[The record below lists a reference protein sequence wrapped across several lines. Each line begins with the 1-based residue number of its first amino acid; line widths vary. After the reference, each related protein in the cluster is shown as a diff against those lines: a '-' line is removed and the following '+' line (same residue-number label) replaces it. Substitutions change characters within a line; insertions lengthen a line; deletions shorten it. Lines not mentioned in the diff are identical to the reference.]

1 MTRFMRYDIF
11 LVVLFII
18 SSAMSSADAQ
28 NVNPFNSIRP
38 YVREFRFT
46 ATGQDSIFYVDST
59 IVAIDSI
66 VIRHNDTSAPCG
78 DFLFKPQTGEVIL
91 AHPPEK
97 GAVVKISGFISPF
110 PAGITY
116 FNREV
121 ILLKD
126 DVPDS
131 QSQSKKLPIPVSPQQ
146 GEESA
151 LFKSGS
157 LTRAFSFGTN
167 RGLELQS
174 GLSMQIRGKLGKEYE
189 IQAVLTDQNTPLQ
202 PEGNTRTLNE
212 IDNIYI
218 DIAGPGLSSRFG
230 DLYLEKSGLQFGN
243 FYRKL
248 EGVTANTRIG
258 KNDVSSS
265 FATTEGQF
273 HSLKIQGIEGN
284 QGPYMLTGKNG
295 ERDIIILAGTEKV
308 YIDGNPMVRGED
320 YDYVIDYAS
329 GLITFTRNRL
339 ITGYS
344 RIVVDFQYSDGNYK
358 KSFYNMNL
366 ENIAQSS
373 GLSYSFSLVRES
385 DNNKKPQT
393 GAFSGDDI
401 SHISV
406 AGDNPLLA
414 YKSGVQY
421 VGSGKG
427 SYQKVVEDNH
437 EYYVYAD
444 SADYKVMFSDVGE
457 GSGNYSLQRIGVY
470 TYVGENNGRYM
481 PVVLLPLPLSHYL
494 TNISLGY
501 TDDDRR
507 VSFNSEYAFSML
519 DKNTLSE
526 RDDNDNG
533 GGAFAMEF
541 AVEPSELSLG
551 GLNFGT
557 ASIKTK
563 LRRTGINFKPVDRT
577 VEVEFDRK
585 WDLDRQS
592 VSGESI
598 FEAEG
603 EYSPGSFLS
612 VKPSLGFFKM
622 GGGFQSSRQAA
633 HVLIRQK
640 SPSTRGID
648 YFIENISST
657 KISGYSGQQNWLR
670 QKGTASYQIMG
681 ITPSLFYESEYKKDS
696 QAMPDGF
703 SFKDGAAKLQY
714 NYRNNFMTYGMY
726 QVRKDKNFRNGV
738 LEPVS
743 RSENRIFHIEIKQG
757 KRLFS
762 RIHVVNRNRE
772 YHTQDKNVQTD
783 LADIKVQSSELQGG
797 LNTRFD
803 LQVSTEKIPEKDL
816 VYIRVEEGRG
826 NYSFDER
833 YGEYFPDSNGDYEL
847 RTFTT
852 DKLHG
857 IRRKKIGLTF
867 DFDPSRF
874 LESRVIGASNLL
886 RFIRSSSIFRYED
899 NSGEGNIT
907 SGSNLKND
915 NTLFKLMSINQDI
928 YVFEKNEI
936 FNLRLRQNYRLI
948 KNNQYIARREDQ
960 ESFLCSLRLRSR
972 INPITSIESNI
983 GYERTMKNIET
994 ASILKHNITTLKSDL
1009 NVTVNPD
1016 MNWRLFVKVIGAR
1029 QRGTINVHYYA
1040 LNPGFERAFLGSGRL
1055 SGDVRWFEVNSN
1067 QGKYIPYD
1075 PAIAGGNQPGSNV
1088 SWSLSFDYRS
1098 TQNFI
1103 TSFRYQGSR
1112 KTRYDKILHNLRTEL
1127 QILF

>member
-1 MTRFMRYDIF
+1 MNRFIKYNKF
-11 LVVLFII
+11 LIALFILSI
-18 SSAMSSADAQ
+18 TTSSADAQ

-38 YVREFRFT
+38 YVRQFQFT
-46 ATGQDSIFYVDST
+46 ATGQDSIFFVDSA

-66 VIRHNDTSAPCG
+66 VIRHNNTAIPYIN
-78 DFLFKPQTGEVIL
+78 FLFESQTSKVIL

-97 GAVVKISGFISPF
+97 GAIVKIFSFISPF
-110 PAGITY
+110 PAGKTY
-116 FNREV
+116 FNRK
-121 ILLKD
+121 ITLLKED
-126 DVPDS
+126 THS
-131 QSQSKKLPIPVSPQQ
+131 SLSQSKKLPKSLSSQP

-151 LFKSGS
+151 LFRSGS

-174 GLSMQIRGKLGKEYE
+174 GLLMQIRGKLGKEYE

-202 PEGNTRTLNE
+202 PEGNTRTLSE

-230 DLYLEKSGLQFGN
+230 DLYLEKSGSQFGN

-258 KNDVSSS
+258 KNSVSSS

-284 QGPYMLTGKNG
+284 QGPYLLTGKNG

-308 YIDGNPMVRGED
+308 YVDGNPVVRGED

-358 KSFYNMNL
+358 KSFYNINL
-366 ENIAQSS
+366 ENRAQSS

-385 DNNKKPQT
+385 DNKEKPQT

-401 SHISV
+401 SHISG
-406 AGDNPLLA
+406 AGDNPSLA
-414 YKSGVQY
+414 YKSGVRY

-427 SYQKVVEDNH
+427 SYQKVVEDNR
-437 EYYVYAD
+437 EYFVYAD

-457 GSGNYSLQRIGVY
+457 GSGEYSLQRIGVY

-481 PVVLLPLPLSHYL
+481 PVVLLPLPSSHSL
-494 TNISLGY
+494 TNITLGY
-501 TDDDRR
+501 TDDERR
-507 VSFNSEYAFSML
+507 VRFSGEYAFSML
-519 DKNTLSE
+519 DRNTLSE

-541 AVEPSELSLG
+541 ALEPSELSLG

-557 ASIKTK
+557 ASINTK
-563 LRRTGINFKPVDRT
+563 LRRTDVNFKPIDRT
-577 VEVEFDRK
+577 AEVEFDRK

-598 FEAEG
+598 FEVEG
-603 EYSPGSFLS
+603 EYKPKSFLTI
-612 VKPSLGFFKM
+612 KPSLGFFKM
-622 GGGFQSSRQAA
+622 SSGFQSSRQAA

-640 SPSTRGID
+640 SETRVD
-648 YFIENISST
+648 YFIENISRT
-657 KISGYSGQQNWLR
+657 KTGLHQNWVR
-670 QKGTASYQIMG
+670 QKGTASYHIMG
-681 ITPSLFYESEYKKDS
+681 FTPSLFYESEFKKDS
-696 QAMPDGF
+696 QTMPSGF

-714 NYRNNFMTYGMY
+714 NYRNNLMAYGMY
-726 QVRKDKNFRNGV
+726 QVRKDKKFCSGI

-743 RSENRIFHIEIKQG
+743 RSENRIFHIEIRQG

-762 RIHVVNRNRE
+762 RIHIVNRNRE
-772 YHTQDKNVQTD
+772 YQTQNKNVQTD
-783 LADIKVQSSELQGG
+783 LADIKVQSSELRGA

-826 NYSFDER
+826 SYTFDER
-833 YGEYFPDSNGDYEL
+833 SGEYFPDSNGDYEL

-874 LESRVIGASNLL
+874 LEPRVLGALNFL

-899 NSGEGNIT
+899 NSGERNAA
-907 SGSNLKND
+907 SGSISKND
-915 NTLFKLMSINQDI
+915 NTLFKLVSINQDI
-928 YVFEKNEI
+928 YVFEKKEI
-936 FNLRLRQNYRLI
+936 FNLRLRQNYRRI
-948 KNNQYIARREDQ
+948 KNNQYVARREDQ
-960 ESFLCSLRLRSR
+960 ESFAYSIRLRSR
-972 INPITSIESNI
+972 INPKTAVESNI
-983 GYERTMKNIET
+983 CYERTMKNIET
-994 ASILKHNITTLKSDL
+994 SSILKHNITTLKSDL
-1009 NVTVNPD
+1009 NITVNPD
-1016 MNWRLFVKVIGAR
+1016 MNWRLFVKVLGAR
-1029 QRGTINVHYYA
+1029 QRDALSKTINIHYYA

-1055 SGDVRWFEVNSN
+1055 SGNVQWFRVNSN
-1067 QGKYIPYD
+1067 QGKYIPYEF
-1075 PAIAGGNQPGSNV
+1075 AEGNQPGNNF
-1088 SWSLSFDYRS
+1088 SWALSFDYRS

-1103 TSFRYQGSR
+1103 TSLKYQGSR
-1112 KTRYDKILHNLRTEL
+1112 KTRYGKILHYLRTEL
-1127 QILF
+1127 QVLF